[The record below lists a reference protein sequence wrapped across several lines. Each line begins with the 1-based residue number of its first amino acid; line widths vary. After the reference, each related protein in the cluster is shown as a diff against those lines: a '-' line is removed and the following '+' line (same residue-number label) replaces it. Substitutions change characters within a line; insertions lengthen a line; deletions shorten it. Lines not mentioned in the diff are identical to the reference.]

1 MSTRCYVGYY
11 MLEVISD
18 FVGIGGRKPG
28 DSNVGN
34 EGVHTS

>member
-1 MSTRCYVGYY
+1 MSTRCYAGYY

-18 FVGIGGRKPG
+18 FVGIGGRKSG

-34 EGVHTS
+34 EGAHTS